1 MPSLWLSAA
10 TALACVLF
18 VTQADAASNAD
29 YTSAAADKYGS
40 VAIQSQGFVA
50 YGDLDTPAVVNLA
63 LSAGHYRLNDIF
75 TVCEVGKHAV
85 VSDDPNDP
93 RTVNACNGAEFFL
106 RISPGMEPHIALTLL
121 KDESSLHSFRGS
133 NLAADID
140 YSTWPS
146 TNGHGVTKMCGDW
159 TLDECYVNRAMTYTT
174 SWKDVRQPENP
185 GPIVIRGSH
194 ESPSTV
200 TVPRNTS
207 SSLNNNVTSSV
218 LSSHHGTP
226 PIATAAAPVLP
237 AELPSSSPY
246 RVDVLK
252 RLPPGV
258 NFESRMAGSFY
269 RLHLN
274 AMHFLIE
281 VDVPEDLAGHAFVQ
295 LEVRLT
301 GANSMT
307 VGTRGLL
314 GTMGL
319 LLAIGFGLMGVK
331 KFALARYRTFE
342 VLTPLEV
349 WTFRGRLGRAVENAI
364 VPEARLP
371 EIIGKPVTPTR
382 LAPKPPRQDT
392 AAQTVAAS
400 GEKRMPSGVEVCSE
414 ERQAGTATE
423 EEVSTGPAT
432 ATSGPTGA
440 GGWAA
445 LVARLRGTL
454 ENAPRPR
461 LPALPVPHSGRER
474 LAQHDDADGDANAE
488 ELEANHSIVNEHA
501 ALTGASTTAAVLDNR
516 DETDDRSAAAAGGAS
531 TDAAPTASTVSTS
544 VPASSIRAKAS
555 AAAAAAVGFVRAPL
569 PPSTVMVTIPT
580 SSDDEDEL
588 LCRICQDA
596 TPRNDLF
603 APCHCA
609 GTSKYV
615 HRECLDRWRYS
626 TSNPHHRDA
635 CAECKNPYVRKED
648 LERAEAAER
657 RRGVPALA
665 KAVRCLIVA
674 GRPIYV
680 LVGAAFLAGYAVK
693 AAALF
698 FTGLDLGVDWLPS
711 WYHCM
716 VGVSVL
722 LSVQM
727 VIVNLSHFF
736 SGLDIWV
743 ARACLWALGF
753 GLPILFGYVAQF
765 LVWLAEITLLRPEI
779 CYVSGFV
786 CQFVAAQYFLP
797 TLNEYADRATLR
809 HLLRQDFDRHE
820 EVRRRMAEA
829 AQGAAG
835 AAAAEQQGPQA
846 PALNGQGQQRQQ
858 QQIADD
864 ANGPGSDADDAAS
877 DVSVDGSASTGT
889 PRYQGPS
896 TPAATSPSRVGLPAP
911 PSAAAPMSLRATVD
925 PPEAEPTRAPQDG
938 DRSLTPPPPARTLIA
953 SVDTSSSAEIGHPS
967 TSQEAASD
975 TPTAT

>member
-1 MPSLWLSAA
+1 MTSHVALLLDPVDAGLHRVHSASCRRQERSVVAPFLPDIPRTLTSVRLCAHLTARYTNWLSLMTPAPTNPIRTSRGSESSPPDGDIRCVAGYVRLLESTAMLVRTCRRGWRLHSQFAFPIRLALVVNAMPSLWLSTAA
-10 TALACVLF
+10 ALACVLF
-18 VTQADAASNAD
+18 SAHATCAASNAD
-29 YTSAAADKYGS
+29 YTSTTADKYGS

-174 SWKDVRQPENP
+174 SWKDVRQPERP

-194 ESPSTV
+194 ESPAAV

-207 SSLNNNVTSSV
+207 SSSSSPNNNVTSSV
-218 LSSHHGTP
+218 LSSHPRTP
-226 PIATAAAPVLP
+226 PIATAAAPMLP
-237 AELPSSSPY
+237 ADLPSSSPY

-281 VDVPEDLAGHAFVQ
+281 VDVPEELAGHAFVQ

-301 GANSMT
+301 GTNSMT

-342 VLTPLEV
+342 VLTPLEI

-382 LAPKPPRQDT
+382 LAPKPPTQDT
-392 AAQTVAAS
+392 AAPRSQPVAAS
-400 GEKRMPSGVEVCSE
+400 GEGLPSGVEGCSE
-414 ERQAGTATE
+414 ERPAGKATE
-423 EEVSTGPAT
+423 EEVSNGPAT
-432 ATSGPTGA
+432 ATSGATGA
-440 GGWAA
+440 GGWAT

-474 LAQHDDADGDANAE
+474 LAQHDDADADANAE
-488 ELEANHSIVNEHA
+488 ELEANHSVVNEHA

-516 DETDDRSAAAAGGAS
+516 DETDDRSAALAGGAAS
-531 TDAAPTASTVSTS
+531 TDAAPTATTTAAAPSAA
-544 VPASSIRAKAS
+544 PARSSSIRAKAS
-555 AAAAAAVGFVRAPL
+555 RTSSFAASAKTPLLATTCSRRATARA
-569 PPSTVMVTIPT
+569 PPST
-580 SSDDEDEL
+580 
-588 LCRICQDA
+588 
-596 TPRNDLF
+596 
-603 APCHCA
+603 
-609 GTSKYV
+609 
-615 HRECLDRWRYS
+615 
-626 TSNPHHRDA
+626 
-635 CAECKNPYVRKED
+635 
-648 LERAEAAER
+648 
-657 RRGVPALA
+657 
-665 KAVRCLIVA
+665 
-674 GRPIYV
+674 
-680 LVGAAFLAGYAVK
+680 
-693 AAALF
+693 
-698 FTGLDLGVDWLPS
+698 
-711 WYHCM
+711 
-716 VGVSVL
+716 
-722 LSVQM
+722 
-727 VIVNLSHFF
+727 
-736 SGLDIWV
+736 
-743 ARACLWALGF
+743 
-753 GLPILFGYVAQF
+753 
-765 LVWLAEITLLRPEI
+765 
-779 CYVSGFV
+779 
-786 CQFVAAQYFLP
+786 
-797 TLNEYADRATLR
+797 
-809 HLLRQDFDRHE
+809 
-820 EVRRRMAEA
+820 
-829 AQGAAG
+829 
-835 AAAAEQQGPQA
+835 
-846 PALNGQGQQRQQ
+846 
-858 QQIADD
+858 
-864 ANGPGSDADDAAS
+864 
-877 DVSVDGSASTGT
+877 STGN
-889 PRYQGPS
+889 
-896 TPAATSPSRVGLPAP
+896 V
-911 PSAAAPMSLRATVD
+911 
-925 PPEAEPTRAPQDG
+925 
-938 DRSLTPPPPARTLIA
+938 
-953 SVDTSSSAEIGHPS
+953 
-967 TSQEAASD
+967 
-975 TPTAT
+975 